1 MQSEHDVRPLVVPR
15 LVMLGSLTMM
25 LGSMFVVLRCLFMM
39 LVDLDLC
46 HSVLPD
52 IF

>member
-1 MQSEHDVRPLVVPR
+1 MMCGLLVVPR
-15 LVMLGSLTMM
+15 SVMLGSLTMM